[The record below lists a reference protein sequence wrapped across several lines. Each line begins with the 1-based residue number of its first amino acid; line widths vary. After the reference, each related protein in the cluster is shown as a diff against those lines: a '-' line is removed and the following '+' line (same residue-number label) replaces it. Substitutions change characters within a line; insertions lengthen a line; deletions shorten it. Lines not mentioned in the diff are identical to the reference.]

1 MLLKF
6 VIAQRRGIGVS
17 TVSIH
22 TGIKH
27 HNIGVLALRAQ
38 RENNGDVLND
48 RNPRESRRLL
58 RLFSWSP

>member
-6 VIAQRRGIGVS
+6 VIAQHRSIDVS

-27 HNIGVLALRAQ
+27 RDIGVLALCAQ
-38 RENNGDVLND
+38 RENNGGALND
-48 RNPRESRRLL
+48 RNPRESRGFL